1 MCFSALV
8 WLLTLGAIFY
18 LQFGGAMIKRK
29 VYIAGPMSGL
39 PDCNRTAFNLAA
51 DYLHALGRVVLNPAS
66 LPPGLTEPEYMQIGL
81 SMMMC
86 CDEIYL
92 LDGWGQSFGAR
103 AELALANKLDLKII
117 YQEGINHEVTL
128 GMISD

>member
-1 MCFSALV
+1 
-8 WLLTLGAIFY
+8 
-18 LQFGGAMIKRK
+18 MIKRK

-39 PDCNRTAFNLAA
+39 PDCNRTAFHLAA

-81 SMMMC
+81 TMMMC

-92 LDGWGQSFGAR
+92 LDGWDQSYGAR
-103 AELALANKLDLKII
+103 AELALAKKLDLRIV
-117 YQEGINHEVTL
+117 YQEGVSHEVTHDML
-128 GMISD
+128 LD

>member
-1 MCFSALV
+1 MAPFLRGHFF
-8 WLLTLGAIFY
+8 WLL
-18 LQFGGAMIKRK
+18 FGDLMIKRK

-39 PDCNRTAFNLAA
+39 PDCNRTGFHLAA
-51 DYLHALGRVVLNPAS
+51 DYLHALGCVVLNPAS

-81 SMMMC
+81 AMMMC

-103 AELALANKLDLKII
+103 AELALAKKLDLKII
-117 YQEGINHEVTL
+117 YQEGMDHEVTL
-128 GMISD
+128 RVISS